1 MAKKQRLS
9 SQAGFGRADGD
20 GRLSPERRENGPQ
33 RADGEEDAELMGRI
47 ARGDQRAFERLYDRY
62 VRYVYSICL
71 RVLRSAE
78 DAEDATLDTFCKI
91 WKEAERYD
99 GNRAS
104 VLSYLVLLARSRA
117 IDLRRA
123 RSARVKRE
131 QAHGPVRQP
140 AGQDPSEAA
149 YPREARE
156 RVHAALDKLPSAE
169 REAVQLSFLEG
180 LSHREIAERLGQ
192 PLGTTNT
199 RIRPG
204 LIQLRQTLRI

>member
-1 MAKKQRLS
+1 MTQ
-9 SQAGFGRADGD
+9 
-20 GRLSPERRENGPQ
+20 
-33 RADGEEDAELMGRI
+33 I
-47 ARGDQRAFERLYDRY
+47 VRGDQRAFELLYDRY

-91 WKEAERYD
+91 WQEAERYD
-99 GNRAS
+99 RNRAS

-123 RSARVKRE
+123 RSARLKRE
-131 QAHGPVRQP
+131 QSHGPRTP
-140 AGQDPSEAA
+140 TAPDPSDAA
-149 YPREARE
+149 NQREARE
-156 RVHAALDKLPSAE
+156 RVHAALSKLPTAE

-192 PLGTTNT
+192 PLGTTKT
-199 RIRPG
+199 RIRHG
-204 LIQLRQTLRI
+204 LIQLRQTLRT